1 MINGPKFFLFL
12 LFISFA
18 SSDNVSI
25 SRNTAITRA
34 IQKVGPAVASINVE
48 QNLSSV
54 SFDPFFG
61 FMFPR
66 EIYPM
71 KTSGSGVIISPDGFL
86 MTNHHVIEN
95 ADKVTVTLSG
105 GEEYQAEII
114 GSDETSDLA
123 LLKLAAVSYTH
134 LTLPTKA

>member
-1 MINGPKFFLFL
+1 MINGPKFFILVFH
-12 LFISFA
+12 FA
-18 SSDNVSI
+18 SSDSVSN

-71 KTSGSGVIISPDGFL
+71 KTWKWCNYQPRWIL

-105 GEEYQAEII
+105 GEEYQVEII

-123 LLKLAAVSYTH
+123 LKLAGSDFLCTIR
-134 LTLPTKA
+134 